1 MNEVPRDEEAEAG
14 ETGGNDDDVCQYCG
28 NQPCYVLELKPM
40 FLAIMQA
47 YQDDKT
53 HKQLR
58 FQMYTESVKCI
69 FGTGL
74 GVGVRKRIP
83 RCVQKLIRSLAPDNE
98 YIGFREAEN

>member
-1 MNEVPRDEEAEAG
+1 MEEVVNEVPRDEEAEAG

-69 FGTGL
+69 FGTGCRTGNIAFYYFL
-74 GVGVRKRIP
+74 RKNGSSN
-83 RCVQKLIRSLAPDNE
+83 KNE
-98 YIGFREAEN
+98 K